1 MSLHFYDLPND
12 DAGGAELVTVCA
24 FDDGEAGSYWRE
36 REVLSV
42 HARSVLGRRGSFAPP
57 RDSVSAAEVEPH
69 ATLDDGS
76 SDHRRVL
83 RELVKMASRTRR
95 FEQVAAK
102 LPQSAQTFARAGASS
117 GVLGI
122 IDALRGVRRPEW
134 SALAATTLRAVV
146 SPAVAAQILAD
157 VDGSAADDDLEGA
170 PLEDATAT
178 VRLLTA
184 LAPEVVFDQLELS
197 EGRKMRRVLLEVLAS
212 VPSLLPLVRQKLTS
226 PSWGTVRNAL
236 ALLPRLGGTTEDVL
250 KVARHEHEKVRVE
263 VVRALRVLPADAT
276 AMDIVAAYLTDASH
290 EVKQPAAVMIRGEL
304 LTVGSIALLERIA
317 AAEDQP
323 DDLRRRV
330 VEALGRSPLDAAA
343 TALAA
348 LLQPRGLLLEVAP
361 LRDHVAV
368 ALRHSP
374 APSAPHHFAEGL
386 RSTAWRVRKA
396 CERAQGGGA

>member
-1 MSLHFYDLPND
+1 
-12 DAGGAELVTVCA
+12 
-24 FDDGEAGSYWRE
+24 
-36 REVLSV
+36 
-42 HARSVLGRRGSFAPP
+42 
-57 RDSVSAAEVEPH
+57 
-69 ATLDDGS
+69 
-76 SDHRRVL
+76 VL

-102 LPQSAQTFARAGASS
+102 LPQSAQTFARAGSSS

-134 SALAATTLRAVV
+134 SALAVSTLRAVV
-146 SPAVAAQILAD
+146 SPVVAAQILAD
-157 VDGSAADDDLEGA
+157 IDGSASATEGDLEGA
-170 PLEDATAT
+170 PLDDVTAT

-197 EGRKMRRVLLEVLAS
+197 EGRKMRRILLEVLSS

-226 PSWGTVRNAL
+226 PSWGAVRNAL
-236 ALLPRLGGTTEDVL
+236 TLLPRLGGTTEDVL

-263 VVRALRVLPADAT
+263 VVRALRVLPADPT
-276 AMDIVAAYLTDASH
+276 AMDIVAAYLTDPAP

-304 LTVGSIALLERIA
+304 LTVGAVALLERIA

-361 LRDHVAV
+361 LRDNVAV

-374 APSAPHHFAEGL
+374 APSAPHHFAEAL

-396 CERAQGGGA
+396 CERAQGGGT